1 MNTSKIYEILGIPFG
16 FVISLFYAMTDNY
29 LLSIVCLMII
39 VKLCLLPSS
48 VKQQKAQAKQ
58 ARLQPKLRRIQ
69 KNYEGNQQKIQDET
83 QNLYRREGFSAM
95 GGGCMPMIIQLI
107 VMTGLF
113 QVNYHPFSM
122 VLNIRGDVLSS
133 IKEAV
138 MPLLTETEAKGASF
152 RIELY
157 ALQHWSDI
165 RNSVAG
171 LTPEMISKVDLF
183 LQRFTVFGLDLS
195 HTPNFRVFDVYWSIP
210 IITGVLSLAM
220 SVYSLLRQKKLNPEM
235 SKNPTIG
242 CMMLFTPAMQI
253 YFAFLFPTV
262 VGIYVIMSTV
272 VSFAQMVV
280 LNITHSPQKVL
291 AKLMVEET
299 VERRSK
305 EANIKKIA
313 ERKS

>member
-69 KNYEGNQQKIQDET
+69 KKYEGNQQKIQEET
-83 QNLYRREGFSAM
+83 QNLYSREGFSAM

-195 HTPNFRVFDVYWSIP
+195 HTPNFRVFDVYWAIP

-220 SVYSLLRQKKLNPEM
+220 SVYSLMRQKKLNPEM
-235 SKNPTIG
+235 SKNPTMG

-253 YFAFLFPTV
+253 SFAFLFPTV

-305 EANIKKIA
+305 EANIRKIA
-313 ERKS
+313 EMKS

>member
-69 KNYEGNQQKIQDET
+69 KKYEGNQQKIQEET
-83 QNLYRREGFSAM
+83 QNLYSREGFNAM

-122 VLNIRGDVLSS
+122 VLNIRGDVLSA

-157 ALQHWSDI
+157 ALQHWSEI

-195 HTPNFRVFDVYWSIP
+195 HTPNFKVFDVYWAIP

-220 SVYSLLRQKKLNPEM
+220 SVYSLLRQIILNPEM
-235 SKNPTIG
+235 SKNPTFG
-242 CMMLFTPAMQI
+242 CMMLFTPGMQF
-253 YFAFLFPTV
+253 YFAFIFPTV

-305 EANIKKIA
+305 EANVKKIA
-313 ERKS
+313 EMKS

>member
-69 KNYEGNQQKIQDET
+69 KKYEGNQQKIQEET
-83 QNLYRREGFSAM
+83 QNLYSREGFSAM

-195 HTPNFRVFDVYWSIP
+195 HTPNFKVFDIYWAIP

-220 SVYSLLRQKKLNPEM
+220 SVYSLMRQKKLNPEM
-235 SKNPTIG
+235 SKNPTMG
-242 CMMLFTPAMQI
+242 CMMLFTSAMQI
-253 YFAFLFPTV
+253 NFAFLFPTV

-313 ERKS
+313 EMKS

>member
-69 KNYEGNQQKIQDET
+69 KKYEGNQQKIQEET
-83 QNLYRREGFSAM
+83 QNLYSREGFSAM

-157 ALQHWSDI
+157 ALQHWSEI

-195 HTPNFRVFDVYWSIP
+195 HTPNFRVFDVYWAIP

-220 SVYSLLRQKKLNPEM
+220 SVYSLMRQKKLNPEM
-235 SKNPTIG
+235 SKKSTMG

-313 ERKS
+313 EMKS

>member
-69 KNYEGNQQKIQDET
+69 KKYEGNQQKIQEET
-83 QNLYRREGFSAM
+83 QNLYSREGFSAM

-195 HTPNFRVFDVYWSIP
+195 HTPNFRVFDVYWAIP

-235 SKNPTIG
+235 SKNPTMG
-242 CMMLFTPAMQI
+242 CMMLFPPAMQI

-313 ERKS
+313 EMKS

>member
-69 KNYEGNQQKIQDET
+69 KKYEGNQQKIQEET
-83 QNLYRREGFSAM
+83 QNLYSREGFSAM

-195 HTPNFRVFDVYWSIP
+195 HTPNFKVFDIYWAIP

-220 SVYSLLRQKKLNPEM
+220 SVYSLMRQKKLNPEM
-235 SKNPTIG
+235 SKNPTMG

-262 VGIYVIMSTV
+262 AGIYVIMSTV

-313 ERKS
+313 EMKS

>member
-69 KNYEGNQQKIQDET
+69 KKYEGNQQKIQEET
-83 QNLYRREGFSAM
+83 QNLYSREGFNAM

-122 VLNIRGDVLSS
+122 VLNIRGDVLSA

-195 HTPNFRVFDVYWSIP
+195 HTPNFKVFDVYWAIP

-235 SKNPTIG
+235 SKNPTMG

-253 YFAFLFPTV
+253 YFAF
-262 VGIYVIMSTV
+262 I
-272 VSFAQMVV
+272 
-280 LNITHSPQKVL
+280 
-291 AKLMVEET
+291 
-299 VERRSK
+299 
-305 EANIKKIA
+305 
-313 ERKS
+313 

>member
-58 ARLQPKLRRIQ
+58 ARLQPKLRCIQ
-69 KNYEGNQQKIQDET
+69 KKYEGNQQKIQEET
-83 QNLYRREGFSAM
+83 QNLYSREGFSAM

-171 LTPEMISKVDLF
+171 LTPEMISRVDLF

-195 HTPNFRVFDVYWSIP
+195 HTPNFRVFDIYWAIP

-220 SVYSLLRQKKLNPEM
+220 SVYSLIRQKKLNPEM
-235 SKNPTIG
+235 SKNPTMG

-313 ERKS
+313 EMKS

>member
-69 KNYEGNQQKIQDET
+69 KKYEGNQQKIQEET
-83 QNLYRREGFSAM
+83 QNLYSREGFSAM
-95 GGGCMPMIIQLI
+95 GGRCMPMIIQLI

-157 ALQHWSDI
+157 ALQHCSDI

-195 HTPNFRVFDVYWSIP
+195 HTPNFKVFDIYWAIP

-220 SVYSLLRQKKLNPEM
+220 SVYSLIRQKKLNPEM
-235 SKNPTIG
+235 SKNPTMG

-313 ERKS
+313 EMKS

>member
-1 MNTSKIYEILGIPFG
+1 
-16 FVISLFYAMTDNY
+16 
-29 LLSIVCLMII
+29 
-39 VKLCLLPSS
+39 
-48 VKQQKAQAKQ
+48 
-58 ARLQPKLRRIQ
+58 
-69 KNYEGNQQKIQDET
+69 
-83 QNLYRREGFSAM
+83 
-95 GGGCMPMIIQLI
+95 MPMIIQLI

-195 HTPNFRVFDVYWSIP
+195 HTPNFRVFDVYWAIP

-235 SKNPTIG
+235 SKNPTMG

-313 ERKS
+313 EMKS

>member
-69 KNYEGNQQKIQDET
+69 KEYEGNQQKIQEET
-83 QNLYRREGFSAM
+83 QNLYSREGFSAM

-195 HTPNFRVFDVYWSIP
+195 HTPNFRVFDVYWAIP

-235 SKNPTIG
+235 SKNPTMG

-313 ERKS
+313 EMKS

>member
-69 KNYEGNQQKIQDET
+69 KKYEGNQQKIQEET
-83 QNLYRREGFSAM
+83 QNLYSREGFNAM

-122 VLNIRGDVLSS
+122 VLNIRGDVLSA

-138 MPLLTETEAKGASF
+138 MPLLTETETKGASF

-157 ALQHWSDI
+157 ALQHWNDI

-195 HTPNFRVFDVYWSIP
+195 HTPNFKVFDVYWAIP

-220 SVYSLLRQKKLNPEM
+220 SVYSLLRQKKFNPEM
-235 SKNPTIG
+235 SKNPTMG

-253 YFAFLFPTV
+253 YFAFIFPTV

-313 ERKS
+313 EMKS

>member
-69 KNYEGNQQKIQDET
+69 KKYEGNQQKIQEET
-83 QNLYRREGFSAM
+83 QNLYSREGFSAM

-195 HTPNFRVFDVYWSIP
+195 HTPNFRVFDVYWAIP

-235 SKNPTIG
+235 SKNPTMG

-262 VGIYVIMSTV
+262 GGIYVIMSTV

-313 ERKS
+313 EMKS

>member
-48 VKQQKAQAKQ
+48 VKQQKAQANQ

-69 KNYEGNQQKIQDET
+69 KKYEGNQQKIQEET
-83 QNLYRREGFSAM
+83 QNLYSREGFSAM

-195 HTPNFRVFDVYWSIP
+195 HTPNFRVFDVYWAIP

-220 SVYSLLRQKKLNPEM
+220 SVYSLIRQKKLNPEM
-235 SKNPTIG
+235 SKNPTMG

-291 AKLMVEET
+291 AKIMVEET

-313 ERKS
+313 EMKS

>member
-69 KNYEGNQQKIQDET
+69 KKYEGNQQKIQEET
-83 QNLYRREGFSAM
+83 QNLYSREGFSAM

-195 HTPNFRVFDVYWSIP
+195 HTPNFRVFDIYWAIP

-235 SKNPTIG
+235 SKNPTMG

-253 YFAFLFPTV
+253 YSAFLFPTV

-313 ERKS
+313 EMKS

>member
-1 MNTSKIYEILGIPFG
+1 M
-16 FVISLFYAMTDNY
+16 
-29 LLSIVCLMII
+29 
-39 VKLCLLPSS
+39 
-48 VKQQKAQAKQ
+48 
-58 ARLQPKLRRIQ
+58 
-69 KNYEGNQQKIQDET
+69 
-83 QNLYRREGFSAM
+83 
-95 GGGCMPMIIQLI
+95 
-107 VMTGLF
+107 
-113 QVNYHPFSM
+113 
-122 VLNIRGDVLSS
+122 LSS

-183 LQRFTVFGLDLS
+183 LKRFTVFGLDLS
-195 HTPNFRVFDVYWSIP
+195 HTPNFRVFDVYWAIP

-220 SVYSLLRQKKLNPEM
+220 SVYSLLRQK
-235 SKNPTIG
+235 NPTMG

-313 ERKS
+313 EMKS

>member
-69 KNYEGNQQKIQDET
+69 KKYEGNQQKIQEET
-83 QNLYRREGFSAM
+83 QNLYSREGFSAM

-122 VLNIRGDVLSS
+122 VLNIRGDVLSA

-157 ALQHWSDI
+157 ALQHWNDI

-195 HTPNFRVFDVYWSIP
+195 HTPNFKVFDIYWAIP

-220 SVYSLLRQKKLNPEM
+220 SVYSLMRQKKLNPEM
-235 SKNPTIG
+235 SKNPTMG

-313 ERKS
+313 EMKS

>member
-69 KNYEGNQQKIQDET
+69 KKYEGNQQKIQEET
-83 QNLYRREGFSAM
+83 QNLYSREGFSAM

-195 HTPNFRVFDVYWSIP
+195 HTPNFRVFDVYWAIP

-220 SVYSLLRQKKLNPEM
+220 S
-235 SKNPTIG
+235 G
-242 CMMLFTPAMQI
+242 
-253 YFAFLFPTV
+253 LFPSSSEKIKPGNVKKSDNGLHDAFHTCHADLLC
-262 VGIYVIMSTV
+262 IPLPDCCRHICNYVYRCFLCADGGS
-272 VSFAQMVV
+272 QY
-280 LNITHSPQKVL
+280 NPQSAEGSRK
-291 AKLMVEET
+291 
-299 VERRSK
+299 
-305 EANIKKIA
+305 ANG
-313 ERKS
+313 

>member
-69 KNYEGNQQKIQDET
+69 KKYEGNQQKIQEET
-83 QNLYRREGFSAM
+83 QTLSSREGFSAM

-195 HTPNFRVFDVYWSIP
+195 HTPNFRVFDIYWAIP

-220 SVYSLLRQKKLNPEM
+220 SVYSLIRQKKLNPEM
-235 SKNPTIG
+235 SKNPTMG

-313 ERKS
+313 EMKS

>member
-58 ARLQPKLRRIQ
+58 ARLKPKLRRIQ
-69 KNYEGNQQKIQDET
+69 KKYEGNQQKIQEET
-83 QNLYRREGFSAM
+83 QNLYSREGFSAM

-195 HTPNFRVFDVYWSIP
+195 HTPNFRVFDVYWAIP

-235 SKNPTIG
+235 SKNPTMG

-313 ERKS
+313 EMKS

>member
-58 ARLQPKLRRIQ
+58 ARLQPQLRRIQ
-69 KNYEGNQQKIQDET
+69 KKYEGNQQKKQEET
-83 QNLYRREGFSAM
+83 QNLYSREGVSAM

-171 LTPEMISKVDLF
+171 LTPEMISRVDLF

-195 HTPNFRVFDVYWSIP
+195 HTPNFRVFDIYWAIP

-220 SVYSLLRQKKLNPEM
+220 SVYSLIRQKKLNPEM
-235 SKNPTIG
+235 SKNPTMG

-253 YFAFLFPTV
+253 YFAILFPTV

-313 ERKS
+313 EMKS

>member
-69 KNYEGNQQKIQDET
+69 KKYEGNQQKIQEET
-83 QNLYRREGFSAM
+83 QNLYSREGFSAM

-195 HTPNFRVFDVYWSIP
+195 HTPKFRVFDVYWAIP

-220 SVYSLLRQKKLNPEM
+220 SVYSLMRQKKLNPEM
-235 SKNPTIG
+235 SKNPTMG

-253 YFAFLFPTV
+253 YFAFIFPTV

-313 ERKS
+313 EMKS

>member
-69 KNYEGNQQKIQDET
+69 KKYEGNQQKIQEET
-83 QNLYRREGFSAM
+83 QNLYSREGFSAM

-195 HTPNFRVFDVYWSIP
+195 HTPNFKVFDIYWAIP

-220 SVYSLLRQKKLNPEM
+220 SVYSLMRQKKLNPEM
-235 SKNPTIG
+235 SKNPTMG

-262 VGIYVIMSTV
+262 VGRYVIMSTV

-313 ERKS
+313 EMKS

>member
-69 KNYEGNQQKIQDET
+69 KKYEGNQQKIQEET
-83 QNLYRREGFSAM
+83 QNLYSREGFSAM

-195 HTPNFRVFDVYWSIP
+195 HTPNFRVFDVYWAIP

-220 SVYSLLRQKKLNPEM
+220 SVYSLMRQKKLNPEM
-235 SKNPTIG
+235 SKNPTMG

-253 YFAFLFPTV
+253 YIAFIFPTV

-313 ERKS
+313 EMKS

>member
-69 KNYEGNQQKIQDET
+69 KKYEGNQQKIQEET
-83 QNLYRREGFSAM
+83 QNLYSREGFSAM

-165 RNSVAG
+165 
-171 LTPEMISKVDLF
+171 
-183 LQRFTVFGLDLS
+183 S
-195 HTPNFRVFDVYWSIP
+195 HTPNFKVFDIYWAIP

-220 SVYSLLRQKKLNPEM
+220 SVYSLIRQKKLNPEM
-235 SKNPTIG
+235 SKNPTMG

-313 ERKS
+313 EMKS

>member
-69 KNYEGNQQKIQDET
+69 KKYEGNQQKIQEET
-83 QNLYRREGFSAM
+83 QNLYSREGFSAM

-195 HTPNFRVFDVYWSIP
+195 HTPNFRVFDVYWAIP

-220 SVYSLLRQKKLNPEM
+220 SVYSLMRQKKLNPEM
-235 SKNPTIG
+235 SKNPTMG
-242 CMMLFTPAMQI
+242 CMMLFTPTMQI

-313 ERKS
+313 EMKS

>member
-195 HTPNFRVFDVYWSIP
+195 HTPNFRVFDVYWAIP

>member
-69 KNYEGNQQKIQDET
+69 KKYEGNQQKIQEET
-83 QNLYRREGFSAM
+83 QNLYSREGFSAM

-171 LTPEMISKVDLF
+171 LTPND
-183 LQRFTVFGLDLS
+183 
-195 HTPNFRVFDVYWSIP
+195 
-210 IITGVLSLAM
+210 
-220 SVYSLLRQKKLNPEM
+220 
-235 SKNPTIG
+235 
-242 CMMLFTPAMQI
+242 
-253 YFAFLFPTV
+253 
-262 VGIYVIMSTV
+262 
-272 VSFAQMVV
+272 
-280 LNITHSPQKVL
+280 
-291 AKLMVEET
+291 
-299 VERRSK
+299 
-305 EANIKKIA
+305 IKG
-313 ERKS
+313 